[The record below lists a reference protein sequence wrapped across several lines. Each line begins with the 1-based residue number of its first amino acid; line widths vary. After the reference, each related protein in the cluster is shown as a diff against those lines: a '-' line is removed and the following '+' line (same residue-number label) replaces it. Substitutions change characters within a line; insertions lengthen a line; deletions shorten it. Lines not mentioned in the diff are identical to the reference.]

1 MLIAIPSDPPGGLDA
16 PISEHFGHCAVFTL
30 VSVEDG
36 QVGEVSLLPNSSH
49 EEGGCMAPVHALKA
63 RDVDVLVAGGMG
75 MRPLSGFQQVGIS
88 VHFKENAT
96 AVGEAVE
103 LYLAGQCRAF
113 GEAETCGGGSG
124 SCGSHGHAHG
134 AEQVEVVREPIV
146 GPADIRD
153 GRIVTLAYT
162 LKDTDGNLLDGSD
175 RSGPMRYLHGA
186 GRTLPA
192 LEQAVAGLEPGAQMV
207 VELTPEQAFGAR
219 DESRIVQAPR
229 EQLPPDVQVG
239 MTVTAEDEGGRR
251 FLLRVVGLDDEKV
264 TLDGNHPLAG
274 LDLVFE
280 VTVLA
285 VESATPEEI
294 EHGHPH

>member
-1 MLIAIPSDPPGGLDA
+1 MLIAIPSDPPGGLEA

-30 VSVEDG
+30 VAVEDG
-36 QVGEVSLLPNSSH
+36 RIGEVSLLPNSSH
-49 EEGGCMAPVHALKA
+49 EEGGCMAPVNALKA

-75 MRPLSGFQQVGIS
+75 MRPLAGFQQVGIS

-103 LYLAGQCRAF
+103 LFLAGQCRA
-113 GEAETCGGGSG
+113 
-124 SCGSHGHAHG
+124 HG
-134 AEQVEVVREPIV
+134 AEHVEVVREPIV
-146 GPADIRD
+146 GPADIRT

-162 LKDTDGNLLDGSD
+162 LKDAAGNPLDGSD

-192 LEQAVAGLEPGAQMV
+192 LERAVAGLEPGAKMV

-219 DESRIVQAPR
+219 DESRIVEAPR

-251 FLLRVVGLDDEKV
+251 FMLRVIALDDAKV

-280 VTVLA
+280 VEVLA
-285 VESATPEEI
+285 VETATAEEI
-294 EHGHPH
+294 AHGHPH